1 MWEWG
6 AWRCC
11 DACVFL
17 LPAIIVVV
25 IRIPTLL
32 PPSFSL
38 LSATCAHSIVF
49 FRGVLIVRIFST
61 LLSQVSIPLLVHNS
75 PWNRPVF
82 LPSSRL
88 QSIYLPTPPPPTR
101 LLLLAFLLLFSRL
114 PSRRSFFAA
123 SLQLQPTVFV
133 VVVVDLGCFSFYSLP
148 YLTTGSLCMRLWKAL
163 CLLALVP

>member
-1 MWEWG
+1 MGGCGSGVRGG
-6 AWRCC
+6 AVMRVCVC
-11 DACVFL
+11 VCVCVFW

-25 IRIPTLL
+25 IRITTLF

-61 LLSQVSIPLLVHNS
+61 LLSQVSIPLLVHNN

-88 QSIYLPTPPPPTR
+88 QSIYLPTPPPQTR

-123 SLQLQPTVFV
+123 SLQLQPT
-133 VVVVDLGCFSFYSLP
+133 C
-148 YLTTGSLCMRLWKAL
+148 C
-163 CLLALVP
+163 CC

>member
-1 MWEWG
+1 M
-6 AWRCC
+6 
-11 DACVFL
+11 CVFL

-25 IRIPTLL
+25 IRITTLS

-38 LSATCAHSIVF
+38 LSATRAHSIIF
-49 FRGVLIVRIFST
+49 FRGVLIVRIFSA
-61 LLSQVSIPLLVHNS
+61 LLSQVSIPLLVHSS

-88 QSIYLPTPPPPTR
+88 QSIYLPTPPPQTR

-123 SLQLQPTVFV
+123 SLQLQSLV
-133 VVVVDLGCFSFYSLP
+133 VVVVDLGYFSFYPFP
-148 YLTTGSLCMRLWKAL
+148 YPTTGSLCMRLWKAL
-163 CLLALVP
+163 CLLACFGAIVFRETG

>member
-1 MWEWG
+1 M
-6 AWRCC
+6 CVC
-11 DACVFL
+11 VCVFL

-25 IRIPTLL
+25 IRITTLL

-38 LSATCAHSIVF
+38 LSATRAHSIVF

-61 LLSQVSIPLLVHNS
+61 LLSQVSIHLLVHNS

-82 LPSSRL
+82 LRSSRL
-88 QSIYLPTPPPPTR
+88 QSIYLPTPPPQTR

-123 SLQLQPTVFV
+123 SLQLQPPVV
-133 VVVVDLGCFSFYSLP
+133 VVVVDLGCFSFYSFP
-148 YLTTGSLCMRLWKAL
+148 YPTTGSLCMRLRKEL